1 MKCDFTKD
9 EIALILEFSEWAS
22 RYLKEFNE
30 SIGRYA
36 NRELLDKF
44 QQLINK
50 VNKIR
55 HSEEETV

>member
-9 EIALILEFSEWAS
+9 ELEVSEIALIWAS